1 VKIEVKPPE
10 SVLTSSDA
18 IIEQSVGED
27 PENGANIKT
36 KNSSSSGKLFSKV
49 PNYKG
54 ATFRTLSCENKK
66 ETSLLAQA
74 NEEGY
79 EGGNSGSNS
88 GPSANN
94 NN

>member
-1 VKIEVKPPE
+1 MIEVKPPE
-10 SVLTSSDA
+10 PFLTSSDA
-18 IIEQSVGED
+18 ITEQSVGQD

-36 KNSSSSGKLFSKV
+36 KNNSSSEKLFSKV

-54 ATFRTLSCENKK
+54 AIFRTQSYENKK
-66 ETSLLAQA
+66 ETSLLAQE
-74 NEEGY
+74 NDEGY